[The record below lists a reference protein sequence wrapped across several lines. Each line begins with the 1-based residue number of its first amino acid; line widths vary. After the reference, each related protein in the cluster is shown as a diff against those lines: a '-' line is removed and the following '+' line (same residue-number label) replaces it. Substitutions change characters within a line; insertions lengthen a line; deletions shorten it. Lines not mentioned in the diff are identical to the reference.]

1 MTKNI
6 KSFKIF
12 LLTAITS
19 LFISAAVP
27 VKNIYTLSEDYVVT
41 IHGTSNLHNWDQK
54 VGIVSGDGIVSWNK
68 DGSFDL
74 DAINIKMDVHSI
86 KSDKGSIMNN
96 KTYKALKADDYPQ
109 IIFMLTIP
117 VKFIQSKINEKAIS
131 AKGNLTIAGVT
142 KSVDMQVKVFM
153 QEHERLAFEGSQII
167 KMTDYGVA
175 PPTAFFGTL
184 KTGDEIT
191 LNFKTSFTT
200 TNNLTNNSHPE
211 L

>member
-1 MTKNI
+1 MKKN
-6 KSFKIF
+6 SKIF
-12 LLTAITS
+12 LLAAITT
-19 LFISAAVP
+19 LFISAVAP
-27 VKNIYTLSEDYVVT
+27 VKNTYTLSEGYVVT

-54 VGIVSGDGIVSWNK
+54 VGIVSGDGVVSWNK

-74 DAINIKMDVHSI
+74 EAINIKIDVHSI
-86 KSDKGSIMNN
+86 KSDNGSIMNN

-109 IIFMLTIP
+109 IIFTLTMP
-117 VKFIQSKINEKAIS
+117 VKSIQAKLNEKTIS

-142 KSVDMQVKVFM
+142 KPVGMQVKVFM
-153 QEHERLAFEGSQII
+153 KEQEILAFEGSQII
-167 KMTDYGVA
+167 KMTDYNVD

-191 LNFKTSFTT
+191 LNFKTSFKT
-200 TNNLTNNSHPE
+200 TNNSTNNNHPV